1 MKKFKEFRDECIILE
16 HPNLKARIIAKINPM
31 DKIRDK
37 IDDLKKL
44 PGKIKDTAKEIN
56 KFQPDILFSVD
67 SPDFTLRV
75 VKEVKKKMEKKN
87 LLSQRMKKQKQ
98 QQKLRQAIKGNLQ
111 LKKLRKNKIG

>member
-44 PGKIKDTAKEIN
+44 PGKIKDTAI
-56 KFQPDILFSVD
+56 D
-67 SPDFTLRV
+67 
-75 VKEVKKKMEKKN
+75 N
-87 LLSQRMKKQKQ
+87 LQKQ
-98 QQKLRQAIKGNLQ
+98 LDKVNPMSPLN
-111 LKKLRKNKIG
+111 KKVTMMRKNKLSNLRDKKGELKDKIKTIDTKIDSIKAKVKK